1 MSGDQPRQPAGV
13 PAGGEFASKAHAE
26 SDVPLVSADRI
37 EIDPAPPIPLSHLWD
52 RSGEPLVGDRLL
64 AAVVARTGLDR
75 ALGDGRGR
83 WEDLRCFA
91 AACKATGLDVTDEH
105 AGAIVRAVDQAN
117 TGAVHAGVAVADGW
131 RTAARLVDRLL
142 PAERTST
149 GDNLV
154 EDPSWRPG
162 NYTAEGDPNDPHAVD
177 RLLAE
182 YDQWQV
188 RRERLHTEAE
198 EGESSY
204 EELDSLDF
212 DMNWISGELASH
224 LRRTNRR

>member
-1 MSGDQPRQPAGV
+1 MSPAQARQPAGV
-13 PAGGEFASKAHAE
+13 PTGGQFAVSAHAE

-37 EIDPAPPIPLSHLWD
+37 EIDPPPRIPLSHLWD

-64 AAVVARTGLDR
+64 AALVARTRLDR
-75 ALGDGRGR
+75 WVSDGPRRGI
-83 WEDLRCFA
+83 DLRRFA
-91 AACKATGLDVTDEH
+91 AACKATGLDVTDEL
-105 AGAIVRAVDQAN
+105 AGAIVRSVEQA
-117 TGAVHAGVAVADGW
+117 TPGSWTASDALEEGW

-142 PAERTST
+142 PTERTAS

-188 RRERLHTEAE
+188 RRERLHAEAE
-198 EGESSY
+198 EGAGDY

-212 DMNWISGELASH
+212 DMNWISGELARH
-224 LRRTNRR
+224 LRRVPRR